1 MIYTLLN
8 FGWIFISTFLL
19 GFGFLTVLGKCF
31 KKNLLS
37 TNFILI
43 TGLMAATV
51 YAQVMSLIYKVRT
64 LASLILFLMVII
76 IAVLLHRALLDWIK
90 RRLEDRSRLYGGIII
105 LMLLIFMGMIVA
117 CQPAAFYD
125 TGLYHAQAIH
135 WIEDYGYVKGLGN
148 LHNRFAYNSS
158 FLCLQ
163 ALYSWV
169 FVNGQSLHGMNAYIG
184 IVMAGYA
191 LLSFRMRKAER
202 TSRVAD
208 MLNFALLLYICNSLG
223 GMESPGTDFFAM
235 CLMLYLLARWFRCQC
250 MEEKYVLCIL
260 SAFGVTLK
268 LSIAPLVLLAAVP
281 AIWLISNKKWKET
294 AVCIGTGFLA
304 VLPFLVRNVMISGYL
319 VYPYTALDIF
329 SVDWKMPEYTVN
341 RDRNEIMAWGRGL
354 GDVNKIDYPLRAWF
368 PIWFQELTGAQRT
381 LVLLN
386 ILLIVIVICLVVREI
401 RKKQFEMAY
410 ICCVATLGLAMWF
423 FSAPLIRYGRAYLYV
438 LPAIVIGLATE
449 RMRIAQKRYKLILA
463 GFAVWFIFLC
473 GQYMKNQEFVRIVSP
488 EDYPS
493 YGVTEHVISDEI
505 SIYTA
510 EENDRTGYEPFPAIP
525 YAAVLDKIELRGN
538 TLKDGFRIKEEYR
551 DTKLSNNGQI
561 EE

>member
-1 MIYTLLN
+1 MVYTLLN

-19 GFGFLTVLGKCF
+19 GFALLTVLGKCF
-31 KKNLLS
+31 NKNLLS
-37 TNFILI
+37 IDFILV
-43 TGLMAATV
+43 TGLMTAAV

-64 LASLILFLMVII
+64 LASLFLFLII
-76 IAVLLHRALLDWIK
+76 LVIAVLFHKTLLDWIRK
-90 RRLEDRSRLYGGIII
+90 LLADRRMLYGSIII
-105 LMLLIFMGMIVA
+105 LMMLTFMGMIVA
-117 CQPAAFYD
+117 CQPASFYD

-169 FVNGQSLHGMNAYIG
+169 FINGQSLHGMNAYIG

-191 LLSFRMRKAER
+191 LLSFQGGKAKR
-202 TSRVAD
+202 TNHVAD
-208 MLNFALLLYICNSLG
+208 MLNIAFLLYICNSLG

-250 MEEKYVLCIL
+250 IEEKYVLCIL
-260 SAFGVTLK
+260 AAFGVTLK
-268 LSIAPLVLLAAVP
+268 LSIAPIVLLAAVP
-281 AIWLISNKKWKET
+281 AIYLIKEKRWKET
-294 AVCIGTGFLA
+294 AVCLGTGFLA

-319 VYPYTALDIF
+319 VYPYSAIDIF
-329 SVDWKMPEYTVN
+329 SVDWKMSEYAVN

-354 GDVNKIDYPLRAWF
+354 RDVNKIDYPLWDWF
-368 PIWFQELTGAQRT
+368 PIWFQDLTGVQRA

-386 ILLIVIVICLVVREI
+386 MLLIVVMICFVVREI
-401 RKKQFEMAY
+401 RKKRFEMAY
-410 ICCVATLGLAMWF
+410 ICCVAMLGLVMWF
-423 FSAPLIRYGRAYLYV
+423 FSAPLIRYGRAYLYI
-438 LPAIVIGLATE
+438 LPAMLVGLAAE
-449 RMRIAQKRYKLILA
+449 RIKILEAVCKLISA
-463 GFAVWFIFLC
+463 GFAICFIILC
-473 GQYMKNQEFVRIVSP
+473 GQYLKNQEFVRIVSP

-493 YGVTEHVISDEI
+493 YSVTERVIGDEI

-510 EENDRTGYEPFPAIP
+510 EGDDRTGYEPFPAIP
-525 YAAVLDKIELRGN
+525 YAAVLDKIELRGDS
-538 TLKDGFRIKEEYR
+538 LEDGFRIREEYR
-551 DTKLSNNGQI
+551 DTKLSNYGQI

>member
-191 LLSFRMRKAER
+191 LLSLGGAER
-202 TSRVAD
+202 INRVAD
-208 MLNFALLLYICNSLG
+208 MLNLALLLYICNSLG

-235 CLMLYLLARWFRCQC
+235 CLMLYLWARWFRCQC
-250 MEEKYVLCIL
+250 MEEKYILCIL
-260 SAFGVTLK
+260 AAFGVTLK
-268 LSIAPLVLLAAVP
+268 LSIAPVVLLATVP
-281 AIWLISNKKWKET
+281 AIWLIKGKKWKET
-294 AVCIGTGFLA
+294 AVCLGSGFLT

-319 VYPYTALDIF
+319 IYPYTTLDIF
-329 SVDWKMPEYTVN
+329 SVDWKMPEYMVN
-341 RDRNEIMAWGRGL
+341 RDRNEIMAWGREL
-354 GDVNKIDYPLRAWF
+354 RDVNKIDYPIWDWF
-368 PIWFQELTGAQRT
+368 PIWFQELTGAQRA
-381 LVLLN
+381 LFLLN
-386 ILLIVIVICLVVREI
+386 VLLIVIVIWFVVREF
-401 RKKQFEMAY
+401 RKKRFEMAY
-410 ICCVATLGLAMWF
+410 ICCVAILGLAMWF
-423 FSAPLIRYGRAYLYV
+423 FSAPLIRYGRAYLYI
-438 LPAIVIGLATE
+438 LPAIVFGLAIE
-449 RMRIAQKRYKLILA
+449 RIRGSEKAFKLISA
-463 GFAVWFIFLC
+463 GFAVWCIFLC
-473 GQYMKNQEFVRIVSP
+473 NQYLKNQEYVRIVSP

-493 YGVTEHVISDEI
+493 YSVTEHVISDEI

-510 EENDRTGYEPFPAIP
+510 EGDDRTGYEPFPAIP
-525 YAAVLDKIELRGN
+525 YAAILDKIELRGHSLEN
-538 TLKDGFRIKEEYR
+538 GFRIKEEYR
-551 DTKLSNNGQI
+551 NTKLSNSGQI

>member
-31 KKNLLS
+31 NKNLLS
-37 TNFILI
+37 IDFILI

-51 YAQVMSLIYKVRT
+51 YAQAMSLIYKVRT
-64 LASLILFLMVII
+64 LASLLLLLIVLG
-76 IAVLLHRALLDWIK
+76 IAVLLHRTLFGWIK
-90 RRLEDRSRLYGGIII
+90 KMLADRSRLYGSIII
-105 LMLLIFMGMIVA
+105 LILLTFMGMIIA
-117 CQPAAFYD
+117 CQPASFYD

-169 FVNGQSLHGMNAYIG
+169 FINGQSLHGMNAYIG

-191 LLSFRMRKAER
+191 LLS
-202 TSRVAD
+202 
-208 MLNFALLLYICNSLG
+208 
-223 GMESPGTDFFAM
+223 
-235 CLMLYLLARWFRCQC
+235 CLRLYLLATWCRGQC
-250 MEEKYVLCIL
+250 MEEKYVLSIL

-281 AIWLISNKKWKET
+281 AIWLISSKKWKET
-294 AVCIGTGFLA
+294 AVCIATGFLA

-368 PIWFQELTGAQRT
+368 PLWFQGLTGAQRM

-386 ILLIVIVICLVVREI
+386 MLLIVIVICLVVREI

-410 ICCVATLGLAMWF
+410 ICCVATLGLVMWF

-438 LPAIVIGLATE
+438 LPAIIIGLATE
-449 RMRIAQKRYKLILA
+449 RMRIAQKRYKLISA

-538 TLKDGFRIKEEYR
+538 SLKDGFRIKEEYR
-551 DTKLSNNGQI
+551 DTKLSNYGQI

>member
-37 TNFILI
+37 IDFILI

-51 YAQVMSLIYKVRT
+51 YAQMMSLIYKVRT
-64 LASLILFLMVII
+64 LASLLLFLMVIV
-76 IAVLLHRALLDWIK
+76 IAVLLRRTLFDWIK
-90 RRLEDRSRLYGGIII
+90 KLLEDRSRLYGSIII
-105 LMLLIFMGMIVA
+105 IMLLTFMGMIVA
-117 CQPAAFYD
+117 CQSAALYD

-184 IVMAGYA
+184 IVMAGYV
-191 LLSFRMRKAER
+191 LLSFQWRKR
-202 TSRVAD
+202 TNRVAG
-208 MLNFALLLYICNSLG
+208 MLNLALLLYICNSLG

-235 CLMLYLLARWFRCQC
+235 CLMLYLLARWFRCKY
-250 MEEKYVLCIL
+250 MEEKYILCIL
-260 SAFGVTLK
+260 TAFGVTLK
-268 LSIAPLVLLAAVP
+268 LSIAPVVLLTAVP
-281 AIWLISNKKWKET
+281 AIWLIKGKKWKET
-294 AVCIGTGFLA
+294 AVCLGSGLLA

-319 VYPYTALDIF
+319 VYPYTALDFF

-341 RDRNEIMAWGRGL
+341 RDRNEIMAWGREL
-354 GDVNKIDYPLRAWF
+354 KDVNKIDYPIWDWF
-368 PIWFQELTGAQRT
+368 PIWFQELTGVQRA
-381 LVLLN
+381 LFLLN
-386 ILLIVIVICLVVREI
+386 VLLIVIVICFVVREFQ
-401 RKKQFEMAY
+401 KKRFEMAY
-410 ICCVATLGLAMWF
+410 VCCVAILGLAMWF
-423 FSAPLIRYGRAYLYV
+423 FSAPLMRYGRAYLYI
-438 LPAIVIGLATE
+438 LPAIVFGLAIE
-449 RMRIAQKRYKLILA
+449 RLRGSEKAFKLISA
-463 GFAVWFIFLC
+463 GFVVWFIFLC
-473 GQYMKNQEFVRIVSP
+473 NQYLKNQEYVRIDSP

-493 YGVTEHVISDEI
+493 YSVTEHVISNGI

-510 EENDRTGYEPFPAIP
+510 EGDDRTGYEPFPAIP
-525 YAAVLDKIELRGN
+525 YAAVLDKIELRGDSLGN
-538 TLKDGFRIKEEYR
+538 GFRIREEYR
-551 DTKLSNNGQI
+551 HTKLSNYGQI

>member
-37 TNFILI
+37 TDFILI

-64 LASLILFLMVII
+64 LASLILFLMVIV
-76 IAVLLHRALLDWIK
+76 IAVLLHRTLFDWIK
-90 RRLEDRSRLYGGIII
+90 KLLADRCRLYRSIIVLI
-105 LMLLIFMGMIVA
+105 LLTFMGLIVA
-117 CQPAAFYD
+117 SQPASLYD

-191 LLSFRMRKAER
+191 LLSLGAER
-202 TSRVAD
+202 INRVAD
-208 MLNFALLLYICNSLG
+208 MLNLALLLYICNSLG

-235 CLMLYLLARWFRCQC
+235 CLMLYLFARWFRCRY
-250 MEEKYVLCIL
+250 MEEKYILCIL
-260 SAFGVTLK
+260 AAFGVTLK
-268 LSIAPLVLLAAVP
+268 LSIAPVVLLAAVP
-281 AIWLISNKKWKET
+281 AIWLIKGKKWKET
-294 AVCIGTGFLA
+294 AVCLGSGFLT

-319 VYPYTALDIF
+319 IYPYTALDIF

-341 RDRNEIMAWGRGL
+341 RDRNEIMAWGREL
-354 GDVNKIDYPLRAWF
+354 RDVNKIDYPIWDWF
-368 PIWFQELTGAQRT
+368 PIWFQELTGAQRA
-381 LVLLN
+381 LFLLNVLL
-386 ILLIVIVICLVVREI
+386 IIIVICFVVRELQ
-401 RKKQFEMAY
+401 RKRFEMAY
-410 ICCVATLGLAMWF
+410 ICCVAMLGLVMWF
-423 FSAPLIRYGRAYLYV
+423 FSAPLIRYGRAYLYI
-438 LPAIVIGLATE
+438 LPAVVFGLAAE
-449 RMRIAQKRYKLILA
+449 RIRMSEKVCRLIST
-463 GFAVWFIFLC
+463 GFAVYFIFLC
-473 GQYMKNQEFVRIVSP
+473 GQYLENQEFVRIVFP
-488 EDYPS
+488 EDYSS
-493 YGVTEHVISDEI
+493 YSVTERMISDEI
-505 SIYTA
+505 GIYIA
-510 EENDRTGYEPFPAIP
+510 EGDDRTGYEPFPAIP
-525 YAAVLDKIELRGN
+525 YATVLDRIELRGDSLEN
-538 TLKDGFRIKEEYR
+538 GFRIREEYR
-551 DTKLSNNGQI
+551 NTRLSNDGRI
-561 EE
+561 E

>member
-19 GFGFLTVLGKCF
+19 GFGFLTVLAKCF

-191 LLSFRMRKAER
+191 LLSLGGAER
-202 TSRVAD
+202 INRVAD
-208 MLNFALLLYICNSLG
+208 MLNLALLLYICNSLG

-250 MEEKYVLCIL
+250 MEEKYILCIL
-260 SAFGVTLK
+260 AAFGVTLK
-268 LSIAPLVLLAAVP
+268 LSIAPVVLLATVP
-281 AIWLISNKKWKET
+281 AIWLIKGKKWKET
-294 AVCIGTGFLA
+294 AVCLGSGFLT

-319 VYPYTALDIF
+319 IYPYTTLDIF
-329 SVDWKMPEYTVN
+329 SVDWKMPEYMVN
-341 RDRNEIMAWGRGL
+341 RDRNEIMAWGREL
-354 GDVNKIDYPLRAWF
+354 RDVNKIDYPIWDWF
-368 PIWFQELTGAQRT
+368 PIWFQELTGAQRA
-381 LVLLN
+381 LFLLN
-386 ILLIVIVICLVVREI
+386 VLLIVIVIWFVVREF
-401 RKKQFEMAY
+401 RKKRFEMAY
-410 ICCVATLGLAMWF
+410 ICCVAILGLAMWF
-423 FSAPLIRYGRAYLYV
+423 FSAPLIRYGRAYLYI
-438 LPAIVIGLATE
+438 LPAIVFGLAIE
-449 RMRIAQKRYKLILA
+449 RIRGSEKVFKLISA
-463 GFAVWFIFLC
+463 GFAVWCIFLC
-473 GQYMKNQEFVRIVSP
+473 NQYLKNQEYVRIVSP

-493 YGVTEHVISDEI
+493 YSVTEHVISDEI

-510 EENDRTGYEPFPAIP
+510 EGDDRTGYEPFPAIP
-525 YAAVLDKIELRGN
+525 YAAILDKIELRGHSLEN
-538 TLKDGFRIKEEYR
+538 GFRIKEEYR
-551 DTKLSNNGQI
+551 NTKLSNSGQI

>member
-37 TNFILI
+37 TDFILI

-64 LASLILFLMVII
+64 LASLILFLMVIV
-76 IAVLLHRALLDWIK
+76 IAVLLHRTLFDWIK
-90 RRLEDRSRLYGGIII
+90 KLLADRCRLYRSIIVLI
-105 LMLLIFMGMIVA
+105 LLTFMGLIVA
-117 CQPAAFYD
+117 SQPASLYD

-169 FVNGQSLHGMNAYIG
+169 FVNGQSLHGMNAYVG

-191 LLSFRMRKAER
+191 LLSFQWRKR
-202 TSRVAD
+202 TNRVAG
-208 MLNFALLLYICNSLG
+208 MLNLALLLYICNSLG

-235 CLMLYLLARWFRCQC
+235 CLMLYLLARWFRCQYK
-250 MEEKYVLCIL
+250 EEKYILCIL
-260 SAFGVTLK
+260 AAFGVTLK
-268 LSIAPLVLLAAVP
+268 LSIAPVVLLAAVP
-281 AIWLISNKKWKET
+281 AIWLIKGKKWKET
-294 AVCIGTGFLA
+294 AVCLGSGFLT

-319 VYPYTALDIF
+319 IYPYTALDIF

-341 RDRNEIMAWGRGL
+341 RDRNEIMAWGREL
-354 GDVNKIDYPLRAWF
+354 RDVNKIDYPIWDWF
-368 PIWFQELTGAQRT
+368 PIWFQELTGAQRA
-381 LVLLN
+381 LFLLN
-386 ILLIVIVICLVVREI
+386 VFLIVIVVWFVVREL
-401 RKKQFEMAY
+401 RKKRFEMAY
-410 ICCVATLGLAMWF
+410 VCCVAILGLAMWF
-423 FSAPLIRYGRAYLYV
+423 FSAPLIRYGRAYLYI
-438 LPAIVIGLATE
+438 LPAVVFGLAAE
-449 RMRIAQKRYKLILA
+449 RIRMSEKVCRLIST
-463 GFAVWFIFLC
+463 GFAVYFIFLC
-473 GQYMKNQEFVRIVSP
+473 GQYLKNQEFVRIVFP
-488 EDYPS
+488 EDYSS
-493 YGVTEHVISDEI
+493 YSVTERMISDEI

-510 EENDRTGYEPFPAIP
+510 EGDDRTGYEPFPAIP
-525 YAAVLDKIELRGN
+525 YATVLDRIELRGDSLEN
-538 TLKDGFRIKEEYR
+538 GFRIREEYR
-551 DTKLSNNGQI
+551 NTRLSNDGRI
-561 EE
+561 E